1 MDMTNPKDLVQCI
14 YLLPLVRSDQD
25 LIENPT
31 RTIFVRIG
39 RLVARAQFL
48 FVFIFGNFQLVILEH
63 SIDNLLYIIEGWVR
77 SGFFL
82 KKVERYVPLLLY
94 TNGPSTVDLCSI

>member
-77 SGFFL
+77 SGFF
-82 KKVERYVPLLLY
+82 
-94 TNGPSTVDLCSI
+94 